1 MQLKLLS
8 LLHNLQP
15 PPMQPQQHQFNL
27 TMHPPQLLHHHQ
39 HLYFVASCTR
49 LNQLSQTNRH
59 GPHHATAFVTTV
71 PLVDHFHRSFST
83 NLFDVSLPTAGGD
96 FTASQQAQEV
106 VAESKTARNEP
117 TLASSTATAT
127 VTPAPPEAA
136 PVIANVNADDLTAK
150 SPQDAPAIAAP
161 INISAPAA
169 EQITITNTTAMS
181 TQVSTEPAPTS
192 TSISAAT
199 APPAASNKQL
209 ELLSQNA
216 TELWPRSKHLLTINK
231 TTLISIVPK
240 KS

>member
-1 MQLKLLS
+1 
-8 LLHNLQP
+8 
-15 PPMQPQQHQFNL
+15 
-27 TMHPPQLLHHHQ
+27 
-39 HLYFVASCTR
+39 
-49 LNQLSQTNRH
+49 
-59 GPHHATAFVTTV
+59 
-71 PLVDHFHRSFST
+71 
-83 NLFDVSLPTAGGD
+83 VSLPTAGGD

-127 VTPAPPEAA
+127 ATPAPPEAA

-209 ELLSQNA
+209 ELLSQKRNRVVA
-216 TELWPRSKHLLTINK
+216 QIQTLVDNQQDNFDLDSAQEKLIDSLWALLAALDKRIGI
-231 TTLISIVPK
+231 LQQQASQ
-240 KS
+240 